1 MEGTQFWQLY
11 TELIH
16 AYPTETDLAELV
28 QSALGTNLPAIT
40 AAPTMQERVF
50 DLIHWA
56 EAQGK
61 LADLVA
67 AAQQRQPGNPR
78 LLALAV
84 PPRPTAGQRDRAQM
98 GRTLRYAGRWALV
111 IVLVGGCQV
120 VVVANLVAAAL
131 DRFSAGDNVLAWI
144 YLLVGILLL
153 LTVTIGI
160 LSTIRT
166 EVRKRVRRP

>member
-11 TELIH
+11 AALIH

-28 QSALGTNLPAIT
+28 QSTLGANLPAIT
-40 AAPTMQERVF
+40 ATPTMQERVF
-50 DLIHWA
+50 DVIHWA

-67 AAQQRQPGNPR
+67 VAQQRQPGNPR
-78 LLALAV
+78 LQALAV
-84 PPRPTAGQRDRAQM
+84 PPQPTAEQRDRAQL
-98 GRTLRYAGRWALV
+98 GRTLGYAGQWVLV
-111 IVLVGGCQV
+111 IGLVGGCQV

-131 DRFSAGDNVLAWI
+131 DRFSVGDNVLAWI

-160 LSTIRT
+160 LSTIRS
-166 EVRKRVRRP
+166 EMRKRVRRP

>member
-11 TELIH
+11 AALIH

-28 QSALGTNLPAIT
+28 QSTLGANLPAIT
-40 AAPTMQERVF
+40 ATPTMQERVF
-50 DLIHWA
+50 DVIHWA

-67 AAQQRQPGNPR
+67 VAQQRQPGNPR
-78 LLALAV
+78 LQALAV
-84 PPRPTAGQRDRAQM
+84 PPQPTAEQRDRAQL
-98 GRTLRYAGRWALV
+98 GRTLGYAGQWVLV
-111 IVLVGGCQV
+111 IGLVGGCQV

-131 DRFSAGDNVLAWI
+131 DRFSVGDNVLAWI
-144 YLLVGILLL
+144 YLLVGSLLL

-160 LSTIRT
+160 LSTIRS
-166 EVRKRVRRP
+166 EMRKRVRRP